1 MGQPGSGRQLHERAA
16 VRKGRKG
23 IEQAMNDRRAERG
36 SNSAERVLCG
46 NGGCRD
52 VV

>member
-1 MGQPGSGRQLHERAA
+1 M
-16 VRKGRKG
+16 K
-23 IEQAMNDRRAERG
+23 DRHAERG
-36 SNSAERVLCG
+36 SNSADRVLCG